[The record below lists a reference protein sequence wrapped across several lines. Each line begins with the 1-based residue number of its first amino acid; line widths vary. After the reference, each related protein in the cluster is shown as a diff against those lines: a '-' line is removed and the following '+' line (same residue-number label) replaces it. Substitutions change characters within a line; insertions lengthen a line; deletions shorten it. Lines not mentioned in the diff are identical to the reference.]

1 MRFPSS
7 VSEYK
12 NILTQYPEAHF
23 LDVEFQCAS
32 KIIFDFIKRDRFT
45 ITRGRRVKKLF
56 LELFN
61 EGVIPRVS
69 VGFFK
74 NSEQKAYM
82 TDDGR
87 VYFSKRLLHRASTK
101 KFVTIMTH
109 ELAHVI
115 LSSYNGYDSLL
126 LLDREF
132 LKEHESCVVIS
143 PVELYATS
151 ICISILEGAISLLG
165 NNKRNNGLAKLVE
178 CEREQVIQAKKS
190 IGI

>member
-12 NILTQYPEAHF
+12 NILTQYPEAQF
-23 LDVEFQCAS
+23 LDVKFECAS
-32 KIIFDFIKRDRFT
+32 EIICDFMKHDRFT

-56 LELFN
+56 LKLFN

-69 VGFFK
+69 VSFFK
-74 NSEQKAYM
+74 NPEQKAYM

-87 VYFSKRLLHRASTK
+87 VYFSKRLLHRASTS

-115 LSSYNGYDSLL
+115 LSSYNDYDSLL

-132 LKEHESCVVIS
+132 MELENCVVVS

-151 ICISILEGAISLLG
+151 ICISILEGVISLLG
-165 NNKRNNGLAKLVE
+165 NNKRVNSLAKLIE
-178 CEREQVIQAKKS
+178 CEREQVIQGKKS

>member
-7 VSEYK
+7 VSDYK
-12 NILTQYPEAHF
+12 NILTQYPEAQF
-23 LDVEFQCAS
+23 LDVKLECTS
-32 KIIFDFIKRDRFT
+32 KIICDFIRRDRFT
-45 ITRGRRVKKLF
+45 IMRGRLVKKLF
-56 LELFN
+56 LELFDN
-61 EGVIPRVS
+61 GVIPSVS
-69 VGFFK
+69 VNFFK
-74 NSEQKAYM
+74 NSVEKAYM
-82 TDDGR
+82 TDDGH

-109 ELAHVI
+109 ELAHII

-132 LKEHESCVVIS
+132 LREHENCVVIS

-165 NNKRNNGLAKLVE
+165 DNKRANGLAELVE
-178 CEREQVIQAKKS
+178 CEREQIIQAKKS